1 MIRAWHGLRSRMIAN
16 SPSAAATSPPH
27 GRFGNPHDLE
37 EYLRKLDDPA
47 RAGWQKPDEVLRVL
61 EIRADAV
68 VGEIGAGSGY
78 FTLRLARAAA
88 HVFASD
94 ADPRLVEVLRERI
107 AAAGARNVTPVL
119 GLADDPFLPSAR
131 CDLVL
136 SVNAYHHFPDA
147 PSYLRRVRR
156 ALRPAGRIAVVDFH
170 EKIERAR
177 LLRDTEAA
185 GLRISAEHGFLP
197 QQHFV
202 VFS

>member
-1 MIRAWHGLRSRMIAN
+1 MGEH
-16 SPSAAATSPPH
+16 TPH
-27 GRFGNPHDLE
+27 ERFGNPEDLE

-47 RAGWQKPDEVLRVL
+47 RAEWQKPDEVLRAL
-61 EIRADAV
+61 EIPPAALI
-68 VGEIGAGSGY
+68 GEIGAGSGY

-94 ADPRLVEVLRERI
+94 ADPRLLEVLRDRI

-119 GLADDPFLPSAR
+119 GLSEDPFLPSAR
-131 CDLVL
+131 CDLIL

-147 PSYLRRVRR
+147 PSYLRRIRR
-156 ALRPAGRIAVVDFH
+156 ALRPGGRISVVDFH
-170 EKIERAR
+170 EKLEKAR

-185 GLRISAEHGFLP
+185 GLCVAAGHGFLP